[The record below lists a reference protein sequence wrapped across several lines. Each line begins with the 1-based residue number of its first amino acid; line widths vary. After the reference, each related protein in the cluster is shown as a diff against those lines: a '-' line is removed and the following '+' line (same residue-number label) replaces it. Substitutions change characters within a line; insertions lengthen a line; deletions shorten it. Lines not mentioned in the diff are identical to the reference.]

1 MAIDNKL
8 VVQLRQQTGA
18 GILECRAALE
28 AAGGDITKAIE
39 ELRKKG
45 AIKAAKKSAERETK
59 EGIIYSYTHSNSR
72 VGTIFELSCET
83 DFVAR
88 NKDFQ
93 ELAHDLAMQIVAM
106 SPLFVK
112 PKDVPAELL
121 EKEKEIYRE
130 QLKKEGKP
138 EEMIEKILVGKLN
151 KYYEEVCLLK
161 QHFIKDEDITIEEL
175 INQKIAVIGEKI
187 EIKRFARFEI

>member
-1 MAIDNKL
+1 M
-8 VVQLRQQTGA
+8 
-18 GILECRAALE
+18 
-28 AAGGDITKAIE
+28 
-39 ELRKKG
+39 
-45 AIKAAKKSAERETK
+45 
-59 EGIIYSYTHSNSR
+59 
-72 VGTIFELSCET
+72 
-83 DFVAR
+83 
-88 NKDFQ
+88 
-93 ELAHDLAMQIVAM
+93 AMQIVAM